1 MTDLAISFFTSLVG
15 GGAGIGVVVF
25 ALSKQLGSVWKERIG
40 RLEDARITIET
51 LQEQATIDTIAREH
65 TADLEARIKLIE
77 QDHERRSV
85 EEEHFHQISQE
96 TYQKLF
102 ENKIDV
108 YNELSTLLNNY
119 YTNGINERDSMSI
132 KHLSPYEHF
141 DKFELLSKFILK
153 NALYVSPELNELN
166 YRWHLKCIKKIN
178 EVRASTILFNPME
191 KVNSYGVK
199 QEENKIYSEFYND
212 TKEEI
217 YVINKQLKEDIRK
230 ISKFIHYS
238 RQLQLRL

>member
-1 MTDLAISFFTSLVG
+1 MTDLAISFFTSLIG
-15 GGAGIGVVVF
+15 GGAGISVVVF
-25 ALSKQLGSVWKERIG
+25 ALSKWLGSIWKERIG
-40 RLEDARITIET
+40 RLEEARITIEN
-51 LQEQATIDTIAREH
+51 LQKQAHIDTIAREH
-65 TADLEARIKLIE
+65 TADLEKRLKFIE

-96 TYQKLF
+96 TYQNLF

-108 YNELSTLLNNY
+108 YTQLSTLLNNY
-119 YTNGINERDSMSI
+119 YTNGTNERDSMSM
-132 KHLSPYEHF
+132 KYRSPYEYF

-166 YRWHLKCIKKIN
+166 YRWHVKYIRKIN

-191 KVNSYGVK
+191 EVNSYDVK
-199 QEENKIYSEFYND
+199 QEENKIYGKFYDD

-217 YVINKQLKEDIRK
+217 YVINEQLKEDIRK

-238 RQLQLRL
+238 R